1 MIKGLYCMAKS
12 KSERTNNSRVTNKKI
27 WQVILIVLSS
37 IAVVMTA
44 VYIIGGII
52 VDREI
57 NKRSVSDKTE
67 QANITNYLRNKYDQ
81 DFEVEKPSCN
91 GDGLGVSCVWSAD
104 AYPKSDKSIKIH
116 VSRVDNQTEYS
127 DDYVVRTWQ
136 KEQTAKIQP
145 KAKEIFKD
153 MPVDVKVRLGVI
165 DSNVERTFTLKK
177 PTFEEVFLAENKV
190 GQHGNLAYGLY
201 FKYNGDIKEAN
212 RFANSIYEMI
222 DYIKNMGV
230 SLKDISVNIYLSKGG
245 KLVSKGYCNSDKL
258 LSIDGLKSCIGT
270 TKNTP
275 VEEGDR

>member
-1 MIKGLYCMAKS
+1 MAKS
-12 KSERTNNSRVTNKKI
+12 KSRRKNKSRVNNKKA
-27 WQVILIVLSS
+27 WQVILIILSS
-37 IAVVMTA
+37 VVVVMTV

-67 QANITNYLRNKYDQ
+67 QASMTSYLKNKYDQ

-91 GDGLGVSCVWSAD
+91 GGAFGISCVWSTD

-116 VSRVDNQTEYS
+116 ISRVDNQTKYS

-145 KAKEIFKD
+145 KAREIFKD

-165 DSNVERTFTLKK
+165 DPDVERTLTLKK

-190 GQHGNLAYGLY
+190 GQRGNLVYGLD
-201 FKYNGDIKEAN
+201 FKYDSSIKDEN
-212 RFANSIYEMI
+212 RFASGVYEMI
-222 DYIKNMGV
+222 EYTKNMGV
-230 SLKDISVNIYLSKGG
+230 SPKDISVDMYLSKGG
-245 KLVSKGYCNSDKL
+245 KLISKGYCNSDKL
-258 LSIDGLKSCIGT
+258 SSINELKSCIDI
-270 TKNTP
+270 TKNTQ
-275 VEEGDR
+275 VEEGDRW

>member
-1 MIKGLYCMAKS
+1 MVKRKNIS
-12 KSERTNNSRVTNKKI
+12 KSANKLHIKSRKI
-27 WQVILIVLSS
+27 WQVVLIVLSS

-57 NKRSVSDKTE
+57 NKRSVSDRTE

-91 GDGLGVSCVWSAD
+91 GGGLGVSCVWSTD

-116 VSRVDNQTEYS
+116 VSRVDNQTKYS
-127 DDYVVRTWQ
+127 DNYVVRTWQ

-145 KAKEIFKD
+145 KAREIFKD
-153 MPVDVKVRLGVI
+153 MPVDVKIRLGVI
-165 DSNVERTFTLKK
+165 DSNIESTFTLKK
-177 PTFEEVFLAENKV
+177 PTFEEVFLTENKV
-190 GQHGNLAYGLY
+190 GQRGNLVYGLY
-201 FKYNGDIKEAN
+201 FKYNGDIKEVN
-212 RFANSIYEMI
+212 RFANSIYEMT

-230 SLKDISVNIYLSKGG
+230 SLKDISVNIYLSKGD

-258 LSIDGLKSCIGT
+258 LSIDGLKSCIDT

-275 VEEGDR
+275 VEEGDRW

>member
-1 MIKGLYCMAKS
+1 MAKS
-12 KSERTNNSRVTNKKI
+12 KSRRKNKSRVNNKKP
-27 WQVILIVLSS
+27 WQVILIILSS
-37 IAVVMTA
+37 VVVVMIV

-67 QANITNYLRNKYDQ
+67 QASMTSYLKNKYDQ

-91 GDGLGVSCVWSAD
+91 GGAFGISCVWSTD

-116 VSRVDNQTEYS
+116 ISRVDNQTKYS

-145 KAKEIFKD
+145 KVREIFKD

-165 DSNVERTFTLKK
+165 DPDVERTFTLKK

-190 GQHGNLAYGLY
+190 GQRGNLAYGLN
-201 FKYNGDIKEAN
+201 FKYDGDIKDES
-212 RFANSIYEMI
+212 RFASGVYEMI
-222 DYIKNMGV
+222 EYTKNMGV
-230 SLKDISVNIYLSKGG
+230 SPKDISVDMYLSKGG
-245 KLVSKGYCNSDKL
+245 KLISKGYCNSDKL
-258 LSIDGLKSCIGT
+258 SSINELKSCIDI

-275 VEEGDR
+275 VEEGDRW

>member
-1 MIKGLYCMAKS
+1 MAKS
-12 KSERTNNSRVTNKKI
+12 KSRRKNKSRVNNKKA
-27 WQVILIVLSS
+27 WQVILIILSS
-37 IAVVMTA
+37 IVVIMTV
-44 VYIIGGII
+44 VYIVGGII

-57 NKRSVSDKTE
+57 NKRSVSDTTE
-67 QANITNYLRNKYDQ
+67 QANITSYLKNKYNQ
-81 DFEVEKPSCN
+81 DFDVEKPSCN
-91 GDGLGVSCVWSAD
+91 GGAFGISCVWSAD

-116 VSRVDNQTEYS
+116 ISRVDNQTKYS

-145 KAKEIFKD
+145 KVREIFKD

-165 DSNVERTFTLKK
+165 DPDVERTFTLKK

-190 GQHGNLAYGLY
+190 GQRGNLAYGLY

-212 RFANSIYEMI
+212 RFANSIYEMT

-245 KLVSKGYCNSDKL
+245 KLVSKGYCNSNKL
-258 LSIDGLKSCIGT
+258 ASIDELKSCIDT

-275 VEEGDR
+275 VEEGDRW

>member
-1 MIKGLYCMAKS
+1 MVKRKNIS
-12 KSERTNNSRVTNKKI
+12 KSANKLHIKSRKI
-27 WQVILIVLSS
+27 WQVVLIVLSS
-37 IAVVMTA
+37 IAVVITA

-67 QANITNYLRNKYDQ
+67 QTNMTSYLRNKYSQ

-91 GDGLGVSCVWSAD
+91 GGGLGVSCVWSAD
-104 AYPKSDKSIKIH
+104 AYPKADKSIKIRI
-116 VSRVDNQTEYS
+116 SRVDNQTKYS

-145 KAKEIFKD
+145 KAREIFKD
-153 MPVDVKVRLGVI
+153 MSVDVKIRLGVI
-165 DSNVERTFTLKK
+165 DSNIESTFTLKK
-177 PTFEEVFLAENKV
+177 PTFEEVFLTENKV
-190 GQHGNLAYGLY
+190 GQRGNLAYGLY

-212 RFANSIYEMI
+212 RFANSIYEMT

-258 LSIDGLKSCIGT
+258 LSIDGLKSCIDT

-275 VEEGDR
+275 VEEGDRW

>member
-1 MIKGLYCMAKS
+1 MAKS
-12 KSERTNNSRVTNKKI
+12 KSKRTNNSRVTNKKI

-67 QANITNYLRNKYDQ
+67 QANIANYLKNKYNQ

-91 GDGLGVSCVWSAD
+91 GGGLGVSCVWSTD
-104 AYPKSDKSIKIH
+104 AYPKADKSIKIRI
-116 VSRVDNQTEYS
+116 SRVDNQTKYS

-145 KAKEIFKD
+145 KAREILKD
-153 MPVDVKVRLGVI
+153 MPVDVKIRLGVI
-165 DSNVERTFTLKK
+165 DSNIESTFTLKK
-177 PTFEEVFLAENKV
+177 PTFEEVFLTENKV
-190 GQHGNLAYGLY
+190 GQRGNLVYGLD
-201 FKYNGDIKEAN
+201 FKYEGSIKDKD
-212 RFANSIYEMI
+212 RFVSGVYEMI
-222 DYIKNMGV
+222 EYTKNMGV
-230 SLKDISVNIYLSKGG
+230 SSKDISVYMYLSKGG
-245 KLVSKGYCNSDKL
+245 KLISKGYCNSDKL
-258 LSIDGLKSCIGT
+258 SSINELKSCIDI

-275 VEEGDR
+275 VEESDRW

>member
-1 MIKGLYCMAKS
+1 MAKS
-12 KSERTNNSRVTNKKI
+12 KSRRKNKSRVNNKKA
-27 WQVILIVLSS
+27 WQVILIILSS
-37 IAVVMTA
+37 VVVVMIV

-67 QANITNYLRNKYDQ
+67 QASMTSYLKNKYDQ
-81 DFEVEKPSCN
+81 DFEVKKPSCN
-91 GDGLGVSCVWSAD
+91 GGGLGVSCVWSTD

-116 VSRVDNQTEYS
+116 ISRVDNQTKYS

-145 KAKEIFKD
+145 KVREIFKD

-165 DSNVERTFTLKK
+165 DPDVERAFTLKK

-190 GQHGNLAYGLY
+190 GQRGNLAYGLN
-201 FKYNGDIKEAN
+201 FKYDGDIKETS
-212 RFANSIYEMI
+212 RFANSIYEMTG
-222 DYIKNMGV
+222 YIKNMGV
-230 SLKDISVNIYLSKGG
+230 IFKDISVNIYLSKGG

-258 LSIDGLKSCIGT
+258 LSINGIKSCIDV

-275 VEEGDR
+275 VEEGDRW

>member
-1 MIKGLYCMAKS
+1 MAKS
-12 KSERTNNSRVTNKKI
+12 KSRRKNKSRVNNKKA
-27 WQVILIVLSS
+27 WQVIFIILSS
-37 IAVVMTA
+37 VVVVMII

-81 DFEVEKPSCN
+81 DFEVKKPSCN
-91 GDGLGVSCVWSAD
+91 GGGLGVSCVWSTD

-116 VSRVDNQTEYS
+116 ISRVDNQTKYS

-145 KAKEIFKD
+145 KVREIFKD

-165 DSNVERTFTLKK
+165 DPDVERTFTLKK

-190 GQHGNLAYGLY
+190 GQRGNLAYGLY

-212 RFANSIYEMI
+212 RFANSIYEMT
-222 DYIKNMGV
+222 DYIKNMGI

-245 KLVSKGYCNSDKL
+245 KLVSKGYCNSNKL
-258 LSIDGLKSCIGT
+258 ASIDELKSCIDT

-275 VEEGDR
+275 VEEGDRW